1 MGKARMFKLIC
12 LLEDGIG
19 IVGSP
24 RKNGN
29 VTAPRPKE
37 QGFHGFLCRQI
48 AIPI

>member
-29 VTAPRPKE
+29 LDTLVSN
-37 QGFHGFLCRQI
+37 
-48 AIPI
+48 